1 MRFDLIRLILE
12 DAEIPA
18 SCKAVDGKKC
28 VFPFK
33 HEGKSYSSCT
43 RDEHDQEWCSTSNH
57 ADGTYNTWNNCDLS
71 SCTGKE
77 TSETYSGRAV
87 IAYFLC
93 MGHKSKSSNHRGK
106 ADTLGTNVFCRFR
119 QISALDRL

>member
-71 SCTGKE
+71 SCTGKK
-77 TSETYSGRAV
+77 TFGTYGGRAV

-93 MGHKSKSSNHRGK
+93 MGHKKVK
-106 ADTLGTNVFCRFR
+106 APIIGVKRTPWGRMFFA
-119 QISALDRL
+119 ALDRYPP